1 METVCACFDVSEDK
15 IREAIR
21 NGADTVE
28 AVGEATQAGTGCG
41 GCISRIEEIIAE
53 EKK

>member
-1 METVCACFDVSEDK
+1 MEIVCNCFEVTEKD

-28 AVGEATQAGTGCG
+28 TIGEMTQAGTGCG
-41 GCISRIEEIIAE
+41 GCVSRIQEIIDE
-53 EKK
+53 ETK

>member
-1 METVCACFDVSEDK
+1 METVCICFDVTEED
-15 IREAIR
+15 IRKAIR
-21 NGADTVE
+21 NGANTVE

-41 GCISRIEEIIAE
+41 GCVPRIQEIIDE